1 MKKLIAFVLVL
12 ILVLSLAA
20 CGETTP
26 AKQDENN
33 SGNSSSKG
41 LTAEQRKKEFITVGT
56 GPTSGIYFPIGG
68 AFATALQD
76 WGYQTSAEATNATGQ
91 NIQNILNKDCEIAI
105 AMQDV
110 CMQAYNATDAY
121 AGKEPAS
128 NLRAMMRLWPNYV
141 QLVTTADT
149 GIKSVEDLRGKRVGV
164 GAANSGVEVNARSMQ
179 MHVRFGNTTL
189 LLNGDLTGKGE
200 HHYLET
206 LDPKHLESD
215 ILKAPHHSLVHMV
228 PEYLDTVNP
237 KFVFLI
243 NEKNRAKKSE
253 NQLAK
258 RNIPHMYNEDGT
270 ITMETDGVDWYI
282 SQVKGWN

>member
-1 MKKLIAFVLVL
+1 MVRHLQEKGFPYKQVMD
-12 ILVLSLAA
+12 
-20 CGETTP
+20 GETIRL
-26 AKQDENN
+26 
-33 SGNSSSKG
+33 G
-41 LTAEQRKKEFITVGT
+41 
-56 GPTSGIYFPIGG
+56 
-68 AFATALQD
+68 
-76 WGYQTSAEATNATGQ
+76 SAE
-91 NIQNILNKDCEIAI
+91 IDCFSWLEA
-105 AMQDV
+105 
-110 CMQAYNATDAY
+110 
-121 AGKEPAS
+121 
-128 NLRAMMRLWPNYV
+128 
-141 QLVTTADT
+141 
-149 GIKSVEDLRGKRVGV
+149 
-164 GAANSGVEVNARSMQ
+164 VEVNARSMQ